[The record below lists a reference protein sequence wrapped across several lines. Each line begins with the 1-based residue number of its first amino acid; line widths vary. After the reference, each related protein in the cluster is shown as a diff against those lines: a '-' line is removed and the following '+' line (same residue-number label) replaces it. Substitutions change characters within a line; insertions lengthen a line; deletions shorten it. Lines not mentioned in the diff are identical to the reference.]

1 MKLGYCIIV
10 ACLSFLT
17 VTVTVAQG
25 SQLLAE
31 ASKSSQWGTAG
42 IRLNLNFSVLGSP
55 GSAGEN
61 NKGDIEFDCGRG
73 DFNSVVTDRNGGF
86 IATGTFT
93 KEGGPYLPTP
103 NDRTQSAKYFGNV
116 INNGQQIYL
125 LIVLSSAPAQ
135 PKSYLL
141 DQGFIPRLH
150 KCL

>member
-1 MKLGYCIIV
+1 MKLGYYIIV
-10 ACLSFLT
+10 TCFSFLM
-17 VTVTVAQG
+17 VSAAYS

-31 ASKSSQWGTAG
+31 APKSSQWGTEG
-42 IRLNLNFSVLGSP
+42 IRLNLNFSALGSP
-55 GSAGEN
+55 GSTVAN

-73 DFNSVVTDRNGGF
+73 EFNSVVTDRHGSF

-93 KEGGPYLPTP
+93 QEGGPYLPSP
-103 NDRTQSAKYFGNV
+103 NGRTQSAKYFGNI

-125 LIVLSSAPAQ
+125 LIVLSSSPDQ

-141 DQGFIPRLH
+141 DLGLMPSLR